1 MNERIAMTVEE
12 AAEYTG
18 IGRNTLRQLIRWEAM
33 PVLCVGRKKLIRTDV
48 LNEFLLANQNTDL
61 RDRDAVR
68 PVSQEFTNQVVD
80 KYGEMS

>member
-1 MNERIAMTVEE
+1 MNEKIAITVEE

-68 PVSQEFTNQVVD
+68 PVS
-80 KYGEMS
+80 

>member
-1 MNERIAMTVEE
+1 MNEKIAMTVEE
-12 AAEYTG
+12 VAEYTG
-18 IGRNTLRQLIRWEAM
+18 IGRNTLRQLIRWEVM

-68 PVSQEFTNQVVD
+68 PVS
-80 KYGEMS
+80 

>member
-1 MNERIAMTVEE
+1 MNEKIAMTVEE

-68 PVSQEFTNQVVD
+68 PVS
-80 KYGEMS
+80 

>member
-68 PVSQEFTNQVVD
+68 PVS
-80 KYGEMS
+80 